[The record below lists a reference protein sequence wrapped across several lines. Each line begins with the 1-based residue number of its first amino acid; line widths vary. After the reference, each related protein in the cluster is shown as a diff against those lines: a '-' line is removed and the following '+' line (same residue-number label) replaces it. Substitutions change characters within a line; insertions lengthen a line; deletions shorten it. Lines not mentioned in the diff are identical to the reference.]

1 MVDVAASTQQ
11 EEDSMVVS
19 VTRGFRWKVIAAV
32 LVSIVVGLPT
42 SWSGETGE
50 EVAAERAMAA
60 YDELAAVV
68 EAKDVEAFKA
78 LMSAGLTERM
88 TADWMIAQGV
98 LSGPKYFEKVP
109 RAEPQID
116 GTKAVFSET
125 YDEETVIAT
134 HAIEFVNENGGWKFD
149 GYRTTTKSK

>member
-1 MVDVAASTQQ
+1 MQ
-11 EEDSMVVS
+11 VS
-19 VTRGFRWKVIAAV
+19 VFRGPWRALVGVVVVTAV
-32 LVSIVVGLPT
+32 AGSLQ
-42 SWSGETGE
+42 SWS
-50 EVAAERAMAA
+50 AEADDHLSTVGAMVA
-60 YDELAAVV
+60 YDQLASVV

-116 GTKAVFSET
+116 GTNAVFSKT

-134 HAIEFVNENGGWKFD
+134 YAIEFVNEGGGWKFD
-149 GYRTTTKSK
+149 GYRTSTKSK